1 MRFKKHSKDRKE
13 WIIVPHPEL
22 RIVDDELW
30 EKAQANAK
38 QNTRAHFGNGP
49 KRASFVLTSLVVCG
63 ACGKPGG
70 GHWQQNADGSN
81 RYHYY
86 RCRAAMNGKGQCTNK
101 AKIRG
106 IELEAAVVEAI
117 EKYLLPEDAL
127 EKITDEILLLKE
139 AEIKTGDSA
148 EDLQQRV
155 RRLTEEIERLTDLAL
170 RVPDLTDVAEKL
182 KIKSQERDALVKKLR
197 QVANPGPP
205 PDRDQIREEVRA
217 RLHHTLDVVKNTD
230 FDAELRMQLK
240 RIVQEIRVD
249 PDGQVWLKWHP
260 DFLAEV
266 TGVPAV
272 SLIMEEGS
280 RSASLGH
287 SDNPLLGWKL
297 LLSSPGTAPLFAG
310 THLLPGLSAVGFSGF
325 SSVHGAH
332 LAPTA
337 EVQQILGFSG
347 HLGTTTLPQTDQ
359 EQIVGFSGFAGFSG
373 AA

>member
-38 QNTRAHFGNGP
+38 QNTRAHFGHGP
-49 KRASFVLTSLVVCG
+49 KRASFALTGLVVCG
-63 ACGKPGG
+63 ACEKPGG

-86 RCRAAMNGKGQCTNK
+86 RCRAAMNGIGQCTNK

-182 KIKSQERDALVKKLR
+182 KVKSQERDALVKKLS

-217 RLHHTLDVVKNTD
+217 RLHYTLDVVNNTD
-230 FDAELRMQLK
+230 SEAELRMQLK
-240 RIVQEIRVD
+240 GIVQEIRVD

-272 SLIMEEGS
+272 SLIEVEGS
-280 RSASLGH
+280 LSLNSGH
-287 SDNPLLGWKL
+287 SCNPLLGWKL
-297 LLSSPGTAPLFAG
+297 I
-310 THLLPGLSAVGFSGF
+310 LSAPSAAPRSVGFNPPPEPSASGFSGTRDEVPA
-325 SSVHGAH
+325 SSGNS
-332 LAPTA
+332 
-337 EVQQILGFSG
+337 EQILGFSE
-347 HLGTTTLPQTDQ
+347 HNDTTMPVFT
-359 EQIVGFSGFAGFSG
+359 EQQAGGFTGFSGFRGVA
-373 AA
+373 